1 MSKDSNNS
9 NSLVTFILQM
19 NVKGDLDESW
29 INRSVDYT
37 YNLNEPKTLR
47 FEWFLSEDKTKATL
61 VEVFGD
67 SNGAKTRVE
76 NLIASPLI
84 AEWLERFEPTNF
96 HVIGNIN
103 QETRAVLEGFNATF
117 HNYASGFIK
126 NF

>member
-1 MSKDSNNS
+1 M
-9 NSLVTFILQM
+9 TIPIILH
-19 NVKGDLDESW
+19 
-29 INRSVDYT
+29 
-37 YNLNEPKTLR
+37 EPKTLR

-96 HVIGNIN
+96 HVFGNIN

-117 HNYASGFIK
+117 HNYASGFFK

>member
-19 NVKGDLDESW
+19 KVKGDLDESW

-47 FEWFLSEDKTKATL
+47 FKWFLSEDKTKATL

-96 HVIGNIN
+96 HVFGNIN
-103 QETRAVLEGFNATF
+103 
-117 HNYASGFIK
+117 
-126 NF
+126 